1 MASWGRVACGVVLVV
16 GAFLSAG
23 CAPPMGGLV
32 KTYRGAPPGIGPTP
46 LDFTPAAVWTG
57 PSELSLLTYGSS
69 SCPHTPRIIQ
79 TGPVGDLEIL
89 LDTPGVGPCTDDLAP
104 TTSVI
109 ALPASAVAHPLH
121 VRLTF
126 DDSDREVRLT
136 VR

>member
-16 GAFLSAG
+16 GAFLSSG
-23 CAPPMGGLV
+23 CAPPTGGLV
-32 KTYRGAPPGIGPTP
+32 TTYRGAPPGVGATPT
-46 LDFTPAAVWTG
+46 DFTPVAVWTG
-57 PSELSLLTYGSS
+57 PSELSLVTYGSS
-69 SCPHTPRIIQ
+69 SCPYTPAVIQ

-109 ALPASAVAHPLH
+109 ALPTSAVAHPLH

-126 DDSDREVRLT
+126 ADSDREMRLT